1 MPDPN
6 TTLGTTL
13 HGLRVLDL
21 TRNLAGPY
29 CTMILGDLGADVI
42 KIERPQT
49 GDDTRGW
56 SPPSWD
62 GVSTVFLSANRNKRG
77 VTIDLNC
84 ETGLEIVR
92 AMARQVDIVVE
103 SFRPGSLTRRGLD
116 YESVKAANPTV
127 IYCSLS
133 AFGSTGPLKNEPG
146 YDPVLQATTGMMAMT
161 GEPGQSAV
169 RIPVSLIDMGAAMWA
184 AMGILAA
191 LRNRDATGK
200 GALVETSLFEAS
212 IWWLNY
218 HILGYFGTGRIPE
231 RWGSGT
237 AMIAPYEVFPTADE
251 GLLVGAANDNLFR
264 RFTTVLGIP
273 EMGTDPAYASN
284 HARVEHREAMLAV
297 IRPIMLTHTTAEW
310 EAIFQAEGIP
320 HSRVLTIA
328 ELVET
333 EQFAEAGMLQPSPHP
348 DVPGLQLIDLPVTHN
363 HSRTTRPTPPP
374 RLGEHNAEVL
384 GEFGYS
390 EAEQEALRTAGAFG

>member
-42 KIERPQT
+42 KIERPGA

-56 SPPSWD
+56 SPPEWD

-77 VTIDLNC
+77 ITIDLNN
-84 ETGLEIVR
+84 EAGLEVVR
-92 AMARQVDIVVE
+92 KMAAQVDVVVE
-103 SFRPGSLTRRGLD
+103 SFRPGSLSKRGLD
-116 YESVKAANPTV
+116 YESVRAANPTV
-127 IYCSLS
+127 TYCSLS
-133 AFGSTGPLKNEPG
+133 AFGSTGPLKDEPG
-146 YDPVLQATTGMMAMT
+146 YDPVLQATTGMMALT
-161 GEPGQSAV
+161 GEPGQGAV
-169 RIPVSLIDMGAAMWA
+169 RIPISLIDMGAAMWA

-200 GALVETSLFEAS
+200 GALVETSLFESS

-218 HILGYFGTGRIPE
+218 HILGYFGTGRLPE

-237 AMIAPYEVFPTADE
+237 AMIAPYEVFPTADD

-264 RFTTVLGIP
+264 KFTAALGVPQMAADPRFTT
-273 EMGTDPAYASN
+273 N
-284 HARVEHREAMLAV
+284 HARVEHRGEMLAV
-297 IRPIMLTHTTAEW
+297 IRPIMTTRTTAEW
-310 EAIFQAEGIP
+310 EAVFRAEGLP

-328 ELVET
+328 QLVES
-333 EQFAEAGMLQPSPHP
+333 EQFHEAGMLQPSPHP
-348 DVPGLQLIDLPVTHN
+348 DVVGLQLIDLPVTHN
-363 HSRTTRPTPPP
+363 HSRTSHPTPPP

-390 EAEQEALRTAGAFG
+390 EAEREAMKEAGALG

>member
-1 MPDPN
+1 MPD

-42 KIERPQT
+42 KIERPGS

-56 SPPSWD
+56 TPPEWD
-62 GVSTVFLSANRNKRG
+62 GLSTVFLSANRNKRG
-77 VTIDLNC
+77 ITVDINNPAGLDL
-84 ETGLEIVR
+84 IKK
-92 AMARQVDIVVE
+92 MAARVDIVVE
-103 SFRPGSLTRRGLD
+103 SFRPGSLEKRGLD
-116 YESVKAANPTV
+116 YASIKAINPSV
-127 IYCSLS
+127 IYASLS

-161 GEPGQSAV
+161 GEPGQAAV
-169 RIPVSLIDMGAAMWA
+169 RIPISLIDMGAAMWA
-184 AMGILAA
+184 AMGVLAA
-191 LRNRDATGK
+191 LRSRDTTGE
-200 GALVETSLFEAS
+200 GTHVETSLFEAS

-218 HILGYFGTGRIPE
+218 HILGYFGTGQLPQ

-237 AMIAPYEVFPTADE
+237 AMIAPYEVFPTADD

-264 RFTTVLGIP
+264 RFTAALGVP
-273 EMGTDPAYASN
+273 EMGTDPQFATN
-284 HARVEHREAMLAV
+284 HARVEHRDAMLAV
-297 IRPIMLTHTTAEW
+297 IRPLMREKTTAAW
-310 EAIFQAEGIP
+310 EAIFKAAGVP

-333 EQFAEAGMLQPSPHP
+333 EQFAATGMLQPTPHP
-348 DVPGLQLIDLPVTHN
+348 DVPGLKLIDLPVTHN
-363 HSRTTRPTPPP
+363 RARTAGPTPPP
-374 RLGEHNAEVL
+374 RLGEHNMEVL
-384 GEFGYS
+384 AEFGFGA
-390 EAEQEALRTAGAFG
+390 AERDALAAAGALG